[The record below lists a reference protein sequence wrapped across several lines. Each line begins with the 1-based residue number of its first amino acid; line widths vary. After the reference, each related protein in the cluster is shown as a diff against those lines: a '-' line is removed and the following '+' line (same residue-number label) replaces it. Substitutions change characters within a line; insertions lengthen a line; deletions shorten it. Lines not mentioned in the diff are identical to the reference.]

1 MTMVEKA
8 LRVPGSV
15 DVKERWASAII
26 TRNAAMKEILRQ
38 AKMVAENDARV
49 LITRERGNGK
59 ELLAQPQKFRPIV
72 VSV

>member
-15 DVKERWASAII
+15 DVEQGWASAII
-26 TRNAAMKEILRQ
+26 TRKAAMMEILQQ
-38 AKMVAENDARV
+38 AKMIAATDARV
-49 LITRERGNGK
+49 LITGESGTGK